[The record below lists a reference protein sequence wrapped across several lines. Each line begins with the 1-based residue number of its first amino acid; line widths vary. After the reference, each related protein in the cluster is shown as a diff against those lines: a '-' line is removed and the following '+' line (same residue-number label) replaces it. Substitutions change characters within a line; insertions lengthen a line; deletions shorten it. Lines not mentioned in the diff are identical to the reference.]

1 VDRIVLDLNNPVFQ
15 ETWFVLET
23 AEALRVLVSLRKL
36 RRMSWSDLY
45 RDRGL
50 RWEAILSCNGPGGQR
65 IYSLRVT
72 QKVRAVTFR
81 QGDYLRFL
89 TLHADHDS
97 AYE

>member
-1 VDRIVLDLNNPVFQ
+1 VDRIVLDLNNPVVQ
-15 ETWFVLET
+15 ETWFALET
-23 AEALRVLVSLRKL
+23 AEALRVLASLRKF

-45 RDRGL
+45 RDGGL
-50 RWEAILSCNGPGGQR
+50 RWEAILSRNGPGGQR

-72 QKVRAVTFR
+72 QKVHAVAFR